1 MNKSLY
7 SLMLSDSVIEQID
20 KLALRENTSRSSMV
34 NRILAEHVSMVTPEM
49 RISGIFRQIESLF
62 SEGSELVPSFVPN
75 SRVMSIKSSLQYKYR
90 PTVRYELSLFKKPT
104 DEIGE
109 LSVNFR
115 TQSAQLLNEVQKFFV
130 FFKSLEDKYIAASL
144 PTPIRYE
151 LYTDKFIRSIPAQW
165 GNELFGDGFAQ
176 AVSDYVSLLDGLM
189 KNFVSGIYGYSELE
203 KKYVSCLENGMS
215 MI

>member
-49 RISGIFRQIESLF
+49 RISGIFRQIEALF
-62 SEGSELVPSFVPN
+62 SDESDLVPSFVPN

-90 PTVRYELSLFKKPT
+90 PTVRYELSLFKKPV

-109 LSVNFR
+109 LSVIFR
-115 TQSAQLLNEVQKFFV
+115 TQSVQLLDEVQKFFV
-130 FFKSLEDKYIAASL
+130 FFKSLEDKYIADSL

-151 LYTDKFIRSIPAQW
+151 LYTDKFIRSIPSPR
-165 GNELFGDGFAQ
+165 NKDFSVDGFAK
-176 AVSDYVSLLDGLM
+176 AVSSYVSLLDRLM
-189 KNFVSGIYGYSELE
+189 KDFVSGIYGYGELE
-203 KKYVSCLENGMS
+203 RKYVSCLENGMS
-215 MI
+215 II